1 MKLYLV
7 FLINM
12 KKKLKK
18 LMIVKMN
25 LKLKSNLRVIK
36 GNKDKFKNDI
46 KDKFRGT
53 GITETKAK
61 SIAN

>member
-1 MKLYLV
+1 
-7 FLINM
+7 
-12 KKKLKK
+12 
-18 LMIVKMN
+18 MIVKMN